1 MHDKVSTRALPA
13 SSTKAWWRPQVDED
27 DPGPPSCYQCGGLAN
42 RVCRNC
48 ASLFCPDHGRGS
60 DLCSSCA
67 RSSWMAIWIIL
78 CVLLIL
84 VASVLLTM
92 LLE

>member
-1 MHDKVSTRALPA
+1 
-13 SSTKAWWRPQVDED
+13 
-27 DPGPPSCYQCGGLAN
+27 
-42 RVCRNC
+42 
-48 ASLFCPDHGRGS
+48 
-60 DLCSSCA
+60 
-67 RSSWMAIWIIL
+67 MAIWIIL